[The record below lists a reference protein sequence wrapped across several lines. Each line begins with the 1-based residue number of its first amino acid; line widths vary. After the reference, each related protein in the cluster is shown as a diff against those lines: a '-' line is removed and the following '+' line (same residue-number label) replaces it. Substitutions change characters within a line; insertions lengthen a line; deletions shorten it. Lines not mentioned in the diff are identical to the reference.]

1 MQGLLYKALNIGE
14 RGGTGMKSRIK
25 IQILYVLALVFAL
38 NINAFAMHI
47 SEGFLPPTWCAFYFL
62 LSAPFIVIGLKQIRT
77 KAGMN
82 KDIKMLLGLVAAY
95 AFILSA
101 MKIPSVT
108 GSCSHPTGTGLSAII
123 FGPFITGV
131 VGLLVLLFQAIFLA
145 HGGITTLGANTFSMA
160 IGGPIAAYIIYTL
173 LKNKNKKVAVFLAA
187 AVGDLV
193 TYFIT
198 AVQLGLAFPG
208 KSGFAIAFAKF
219 FSIFSITQI
228 PLAIIE
234 GIITVLIFEFIEKYS
249 KEEIDCLMGDN
260 E

>member
-1 MQGLLYKALNIGE
+1 
-14 RGGTGMKSRIK
+14 MKSKIK
-25 IQILYVLALVFAL
+25 NQVVYVLALVFAL
-38 NINAFAMHI
+38 NVNAFAMHI
-47 SEGFLPPTWCAFYFL
+47 SEGFLPPKWSVFYFL
-62 LSAPFIVIGLKQIRT
+62 LSAPFIAIGLKQIRT
-77 KAGMN
+77 KAGKN

-101 MKIPSVT
+101 MKLPSIT

-160 IGGPIAAYIIYTL
+160 IGGPIAAYTTYTL
-173 LKNKNKKVAVFLAA
+173 LKNKNKKVAVFLSAA
-187 AVGDLV
+187 LGDLV

-208 KSGFAIAFAKF
+208 KGGFFIAFAKF

-234 GIITVLIFEFIEKYS
+234 GIVTVLIFEFIEKYS
-249 KEEIDCLMGDN
+249 KEEINCLMGDK

>member
-1 MQGLLYKALNIGE
+1 
-14 RGGTGMKSRIK
+14 MKSKIIVRIF
-25 IQILYVLALVFAL
+25 YVLALVFAL
-38 NINAFAMHI
+38 NINVFAMHI

-62 LSAPFIVIGLKQIRT
+62 LSAPFIFIGLKQIRT
-77 KAGMN
+77 KSEMN

-95 AFILSA
+95 VFILSA

-123 FGPFITGV
+123 FGPFITAVIGV
-131 VGLLVLLFQAIFLA
+131 LVLLFQAIFLA

-160 IGGPIAAYIIYTL
+160 IAGPIVAYTIYTL
-173 LKNKNKKVAVFLAA
+173 LKNRNKKVAVFLAA
-187 AVGDLV
+187 ALGDMV

-208 KSGFAIAFAKF
+208 KSGFFMSFLKF

-249 KEEIDCLMGDN
+249 KDEIALLMNDN
-260 E
+260 K

>member
-1 MQGLLYKALNIGE
+1 
-14 RGGTGMKSRIK
+14 MKSKIK
-25 IQILYVLALVFAL
+25 IQVLYVLALVFAL

-47 SEGFLPPTWCAFYFL
+47 SEGFLPPKWSALYFL
-62 LSAPFIVIGLKQIRT
+62 LSAPFIIVGLKQI
-77 KAGMN
+77 KAKTAKN

-101 MKIPSVT
+101 MKIPSIT

-123 FGPFITGV
+123 FGPFITSV

-160 IGGPIAAYIIYTL
+160 VGGPIIAYIIYTL

-187 AVGDLV
+187 ALGDLV

-198 AVQLGLAFPG
+198 AVQLGLAFSG
-208 KSGFAIAFAKF
+208 KGGFVIAFTKF

-249 KEEIDCLMGDN
+249 KEEVKYLMGDSI
-260 E
+260 

>member
-1 MQGLLYKALNIGE
+1 
-14 RGGTGMKSRIK
+14 MKSKIK
-25 IQILYVLALVFAL
+25 VQIFYVLALVFAL

-47 SEGFLPPTWCAFYFL
+47 SEGFLPPKWSAFYFL

-77 KAGMN
+77 KAGKN

-160 IGGPIAAYIIYTL
+160 IAGPIVAYMIYTL
-173 LKNKNKKVAVFLAA
+173 LKSKNKKLAVFLAA
-187 AVGDLV
+187 ALGNLA

-198 AVQLGLAFPG
+198 SVQLALAFPG
-208 KSGFAIAFAKF
+208 KSGVMFALAKF

-234 GIITVLIFEFIEKYS
+234 GVITVLIFEFIEKYS
-249 KEEIDCLMGDN
+249 KEEVNCLMGDKQ
-260 E
+260 